1 MIRRNFKP
9 EAALIAFAAT
19 FAVVSADPSMALT
32 AKECSVKYKAAKAAG
47 TLNGLGWND
56 FRKKECEGAG
66 ETTNQK
72 AATTDAKSIPSNA
85 KAAAV
90 FPKSVD
96 SKYVKETAGK
106 ARFHTCLDQY
116 RANKASNGNGGMR
129 WIEKGGGYYSRCNTA
144 LKS

>member
-9 EAALIAFAAT
+9 GAALIAFAAT
-19 FAVVSADPSMALT
+19 FAMISADSSMALT

-56 FRKKECEGAG
+56 FRKKECEGAA

-72 AATTDAKSIPSNA
+72 AATTDAKSVPSNA

-90 FPKSVD
+90 FPNRSIPSTPRRLRARRDFTRVLI
-96 SKYVKETAGK
+96 STEPTRRLMATA
-106 ARFHTCLDQY
+106 
-116 RANKASNGNGGMR
+116 
-129 WIEKGGGYYSRCNTA
+129 E
-144 LKS
+144 

>member
-72 AATTDAKSIPSNA
+72 AATTDAKSFLRMQRQRPFSPSRSIPSTPRRLRA
-85 KAAAV
+85 RRDFIRVLISTEPTRRLMA
-90 FPKSVD
+90 
-96 SKYVKETAGK
+96 TA
-106 ARFHTCLDQY
+106 
-116 RANKASNGNGGMR
+116 
-129 WIEKGGGYYSRCNTA
+129 E
-144 LKS
+144 